1 MSACL
6 WVAEVEV
13 AGVVVA
19 VVLAERVELVAVV
32 ALLEAR
38 VDLLVVVALLEA
50 RVDLLA
56 AAALLDERTDLVEVA
71 EAEVTLFDRP
81 DEPHPAIR
89 TVTTNPP
96 ATKRQLTSP
105 DYAPYTSI
113 NRS

>member
-1 MSACL
+1 MVC
-6 WVAEVEV
+6 
-13 AGVVVA
+13 AG
-19 VVLAERVELVAVV
+19 EELVLGEV
-32 ALLEAR
+32 R
-38 VDLLVVVALLEA
+38 VLGV
-50 RVDLLA
+50 RVLA
-56 AAALLDERTDLVEVA
+56 AAALLEERTDLVEVA

-89 TVTTNPP
+89 TTTTNPP